1 VMGGPFYWSR
11 HAATKVRSV
20 DLYHGIVDAEHDGY
34 RRLDDP
40 VVHRRWLISPPND
53 LTMAVVDLID
63 GHSMHDVR
71 VSWPL
76 HPELDVAPTGN
87 GPFAGHL
94 VSRDGVPVLQLCYA
108 ATASIEA

>member
-1 VMGGPFYWSR
+1 MRGGPFYWSR

-20 DLYHGIVDAEHDGY
+20 DLQYGIVDAEHDGY

-40 VVHRRWLISPPND
+40 VVHRRWLIASPND

-63 GHSMHDVR
+63 GHSMHDVS

-76 HPELDVAPTGN
+76 HPELDLASTDDASGSP
-87 GPFAGHL
+87 AG
-94 VSRDGVPVLQLCYA
+94 
-108 ATASIEA
+108 TT